1 MEGKTLW
8 MGEGRTKTPPTKHK
22 IKKTKNQK
30 KINTQKQLAE
40 KGTLGRKDELSFR
53 HRDPNSM
60 DQKSHL
66 WYFGLDFTSLENL

>member
-1 MEGKTLW
+1 

-40 KGTLGRKDELSFR
+40 KGPLGRKDELSFR
-53 HRDPNSM
+53 HTWYEM
-60 DQKSHL
+60 LTGQK
-66 WYFGLDFTSLENL
+66 GGII